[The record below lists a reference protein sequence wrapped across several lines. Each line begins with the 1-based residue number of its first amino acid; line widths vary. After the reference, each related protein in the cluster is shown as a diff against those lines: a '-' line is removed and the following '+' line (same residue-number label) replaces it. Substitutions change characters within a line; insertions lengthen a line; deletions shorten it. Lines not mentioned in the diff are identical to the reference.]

1 MTETEKDERA
11 LTEKAL
17 NKLGEWGENPNAAG
31 GENIALAMVRQGA
44 ATPVGAFSAA
54 GDCTPFTP
62 AGKRGILHGQPVA
75 STGAPI
81 AYFIDFS
88 GVPLVVNQIPFTFS
102 VDLNTGKVTL
112 AGAFSG
118 LSPMLEFHLE
128 YQREFDGAGGE
139 NILFHS
145 TKSSDDA
152 GYVIAFE
159 LVGAS

>member
-1 MTETEKDERA
+1 MAETERHEHA

-17 NKLGEWGENPNAAG
+17 NKLSEWGKNPNTDG
-31 GENIALAMVRQGA
+31 GENIAFSLVRQGA

-62 AGKRGILHGQPVA
+62 GGRRGTLHGQPA
-75 STGAPI
+75 ADTGAPI

-88 GVPLVVNQIPFTFS
+88 GLPLVVNQVPFTFS
-102 VDLNTGKVTL
+102 ADLNTGKVTL
-112 AGAFSG
+112 AGAFPG
-118 LSPMLEFHLE
+118 LSPTLEFHLE

-139 NILFHS
+139 NVLFHS

-152 GYVIAFE
+152 GYVITFE